1 MNTLVHEFGFG
12 ITAGIQDFPGV
23 GERNA
28 DAAAIKHGRKNH
40 PMIAAEMMTA
50 ETMGKG
56 KENAAAAGR
65 GVGKRI
71 AESAP
76 SIKGD
81 GRKVTGKGVS

>member
-56 KENAAAAGR
+56 K
-65 GVGKRI
+65 
-71 AESAP
+71 
-76 SIKGD
+76 
-81 GRKVTGKGVS
+81 